1 MWFTW
6 HDWIT
11 EVLFVPA
18 GFMLV
23 EKALVSVNVSYRV
36 CTNVMS
42 NCAFQGLKAVQ
53 EFFPWTLIIYLCA
66 FFCGLVEIEM
76 FEIPHRSLSTTVVH
90 YIADNLHLDSKTANL
105 SLRPSLI
112 VSTGFHHPSSEFWRQ
127 KNRMFVNK
135 KMVKSSQV
143 VVEVVVF
150 VVFNVLSVSSCWC
163 SKF

>member
-66 FFCGLVEIEM
+66 FFWFGWNWNVWNSSPLAQYNRCTLYSWQLTLRLQDRKPITET
-76 FEIPHRSLSTTVVH
+76 L
-90 YIADNLHLDSKTANL
+90 ANCIHWL
-105 SLRPSLI
+105 
-112 VSTGFHHPSSEFWRQ
+112 PSSIQWIL
-127 KNRMFVNK
+127 KAK
-135 KMVKSSQV
+135 KQNVCQQEDGKIKSSC
-143 VVEVVVF
+143 
-150 VVFNVLSVSSCWC
+150 SWSCGICGVQC
-163 SKF
+163 SKCKFLLML

>member
-36 CTNVMS
+36 CANVMS

-66 FFCGLVEIEM
+66 FFWFGWNWNVWNSSPLAQYNRCTLYSWQLTLRLQDGKPITETL
-76 FEIPHRSLSTTVVH
+76 
-90 YIADNLHLDSKTANL
+90 ANCIHWL
-105 SLRPSLI
+105 
-112 VSTGFHHPSSEFWRQ
+112 PSSIQWILKA

>member
-23 EKALVSVNVSYRV
+23 EKALVSVNV
-36 CTNVMS
+36 
-42 NCAFQGLKAVQ
+42 FLQGLHKCDEQLRFPGPESRTGVLSVDTHYLFMRL
-53 EFFPWTLIIYLCA
+53 FF
-66 FFCGLVEIEM
+66 GLVENWNVWNSSPLAQYNRCTLYSWQLTLRLQDRKPITET
-76 FEIPHRSLSTTVVH
+76 L
-90 YIADNLHLDSKTANL
+90 ANCIHWL
-105 SLRPSLI
+105 
-112 VSTGFHHPSSEFWRQ
+112 PSSIQWILKA